1 MERIDLSFVKY
12 EESREIGTLLYNIRN
27 SEIEIWKV
35 ISHTNTMFEV
45 INLENGCKK
54 KSRFSGN
61 TWYTKEGVL
70 REAKEIVANL
80 QEDIVILEKTQ

>member
-1 MERIDLSFVKY
+1 MSFVKY

-27 SEIEIWKV
+27 SEIEIWK
-35 ISHTNTMFEV
+35 
-45 INLENGCKK
+45 K
-54 KSRFSGN
+54 KSRFAGN